1 MGDDN
6 AAVSGPDL
14 AAGIPVGDV
23 PEGKLVAGH
32 VGSEAVL
39 LARRGTEWFAI
50 GAVCSHYSGPLPEG
64 LLVDDTVR
72 CPWHHACF
80 SLRTGQALRPPALN
94 DLACWDVEQE
104 GDRVYVRSKRPTS
117 PTRVSSS
124 RQSPDA
130 PPSVVIVGA
139 GAAGNTAAET
149 LRREGYAGPIT
160 LFDPDPDAPYDR
172 PNLSKDYLAG
182 SAQEDWIPL
191 HPPEFYREQD
201 IRIVRERRVAGL
213 EPGKRRIRL
222 DNGDTREYGALLL
235 ATGATPV
242 RLPQPVAANGVHYL
256 RSFADSKAIIAAA
269 AGARRAV
276 ILGASFIGLEVA
288 ASLRARKLEV
298 HVVAPD
304 ARPLERVMGPE
315 LGDFIRKLHEEHG
328 VIFHLRQTAK
338 EIGQSQVVLENGER
352 LQADL
357 VIAGI
362 GVRPN
367 LELAEQAGL
376 AMERGVVVDELL
388 QTSAPGIFAA
398 GDIARW
404 PDPHTGERIRV
415 EHWVVAERQ
424 GQTAARN
431 ILGQR
436 QRFDAAPFFWSQHYD
451 VPINYVGH
459 AARWDRLDIEGDI
472 GARDCAVRFIR
483 GDKVLAAATIYRDLE
498 SLQTEVEM
506 EHTALPVSSSSHR

>member
-1 MGDDN
+1 MSDQ
-6 AAVSGPDL
+6 APAVTGPDL
-14 AAGIPVGDV
+14 AAGIAVAGV
-23 PEGKLVAGH
+23 PEGKLLAGH
-32 VGSEAVL
+32 VGEEAVL
-39 LARRGTEWFAI
+39 LTRQGNEWFAI

-64 LLVDDTVR
+64 LMVGDTVR

-94 DLACWDVEQE
+94 DVPCWEVEQK
-104 GDRVYVRSKRPTS
+104 GDMVFVRGKAPRVGARAASQP
-117 PTRVSSS
+117 SS
-124 RQSPDA
+124 RRSPE
-130 PPSVVIVGA
+130 SIVIVGA

-149 LRREGYAGPIT
+149 LRRDGYQGPIT

-182 SAQEDWIPL
+182 SAPEDWIPL
-191 HPPEFYREQD
+191 HPPEFYLERD
-201 IRIVRERRVAGL
+201 IRIVRDHRVTAL
-213 EPGKRRIRL
+213 EPGQHRVRL
-222 DNGDTREYGALLL
+222 DDGSTHEYGALLL

-242 RLPQPVAANGVHYL
+242 RLPQNNSSIFYL
-256 RSFADSKAIIAAA
+256 RTLRDSKAIIAAS
-269 AGARRAV
+269 AGARRV
-276 ILGASFIGLEVA
+276 IILGASFIGLEVA

-304 ARPLERVMGPE
+304 RRPLERVMGPE

-328 VIFHLRQTAK
+328 VIFHLQQTVK
-338 EIGQSQVVLENGER
+338 EFAPGEVVLENGDR
-352 LQADL
+352 LKAEL
-357 VIAGI
+357 IVAGI

-376 AMERGVVVDELL
+376 AVDRGVVVDPFLK
-388 QTSAPGIFAA
+388 TSVPDVFAA

-424 GQTAARN
+424 GQAAARN
-431 ILGQR
+431 MLGQ
-436 QRFDAAPFFWSQHYD
+436 QLAFDAVPFFWSQHYD

-459 AARWDRLDIEGDI
+459 AEHWDRLEIDGDI
-472 GARDCAVRFIR
+472 DARDCSVQFMR
-483 GDKVLAAATIYRDLE
+483 GDKVLAAATIYRDRQSLE
-498 SLQTEVEM
+498 LEAEM
-506 EHTALPVSSSSHR
+506 ERVAGDVVAGTR